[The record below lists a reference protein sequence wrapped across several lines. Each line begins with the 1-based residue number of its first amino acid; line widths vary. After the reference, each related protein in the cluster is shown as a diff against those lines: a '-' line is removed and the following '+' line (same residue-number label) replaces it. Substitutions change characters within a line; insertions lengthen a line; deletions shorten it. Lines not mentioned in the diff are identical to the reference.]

1 MTATIAE
8 DLATGLKPTHGAA
21 EANKKSVTT
30 YLKQLGLKAPAL
42 LETLSEELMH
52 RAKRRVAPDAP
63 NEEVLRLALDEA
75 QRRFDNA
82 IMQTLNLS
90 GKEIQP
96 IAAVRAALLLN
107 DEASDFLFRSEDIN
121 DERIAKLQANLP
133 MATPPEAHLEMEEQ
147 PISFY
152 LSSSPKARF

>member
-8 DLATGLKPTHGAA
+8 DLVTGLKPTPGSA

-30 YLKQLGLKAPAL
+30 YLKQLGLKDPAL
-42 LETLSEELMH
+42 LQTLSEELMY
-52 RAKRRVAPDAP
+52 RAKRRVASDAP
-63 NEEVLRLALDEA
+63 DEEVLRLALDEA
-75 QRRFDNA
+75 QRRIDNA

-96 IAAVRAALLLN
+96 IAAVRAALMLN
-107 DEASDFLFRSEDIN
+107 DESSDFLFRSED
-121 DERIAKLQANLP
+121 DHAERIAKLQASLP
-133 MATPPEAHLEMEEQ
+133 TATPPEAHLEMEEQ

-152 LSSSPKARF
+152 FSSSPKARF

>member
-30 YLKQLGLKAPAL
+30 YLKQLGLKAPTL

-63 NEEVLRLALDEA
+63 DEEVLRLALDEA

-90 GKEIQP
+90 GK
-96 IAAVRAALLLN
+96 
-107 DEASDFLFRSEDIN
+107 
-121 DERIAKLQANLP
+121 
-133 MATPPEAHLEMEEQ
+133 
-147 PISFY
+147 
-152 LSSSPKARF
+152 